1 MPASPGDPA
10 LDALMLPFTDGSL
23 AWPGDGALLLG
34 AREGAA
40 LQRQAWPGLVC
51 EQTFKPEV
59 DALRAAGRDV
69 RLPDDS
75 RWPLVLVLPPR
86 QREHAR
92 AVFAEALARL
102 QPGGLVVAA
111 MANDEGA
118 RSGEGDLAQLAGP
131 VASKSKFKCRVFW
144 ARPADGQYG
153 TALAQQWRELD
164 VPRAVVDG
172 RFTSRPGL
180 FAWDRVD
187 IASALLAEHLP
198 GNLAGRAADLGAGY
212 GFLSAELLQRCPGIT
227 TLHAYEGDA
236 RACALLPG
244 NLAQF
249 ADRVA
254 IDVRWHD
261 VTAGLPERYDVVV
274 TNAPFHA
281 QSRAERPDI
290 GRAFI
295 AAAAAAL
302 EPGGRLWMVANRH
315 LPYEEELADGFGQS
329 RVVAQ
334 RAGFKIVEAVRAAR
348 PPAGRPPRR

>member
-1 MPASPGDPA
+1 MPAFPGDPA

-23 AWPGDGALLLG
+23 DWPEDGALLLG

-40 LQRQAWPGLVC
+40 LQRQPWPGLVC
-51 EQTFKPEV
+51 EQDFKPEV
-59 DALRAAGRDV
+59 DALQAAGRDV
-69 RLPDDS
+69 RLPDDG

-92 AVFAEALARL
+92 AVFAGALARL
-102 QPGGLVVAA
+102 RPGGLLVAA

-118 RSGEGDLAQLAGP
+118 RSGEGDLAQLVGP

-144 ARPADGQYG
+144 ARPGAEAAGS
-153 TALAQQWRELD
+153 ALAQAWRALD
-164 VPRAVVDG
+164 APRPVVDA

-187 IASALLAEHLP
+187 IASELLAEHLP
-198 GNLAGRAADLGAGY
+198 ADLAGRAADLGAGY
-212 GFLSAELLQRCPGIT
+212 GFLSAELLRRCAGIT

-244 NLAQF
+244 NLASF
-249 ADRVA
+249 AGRVA

-261 VTAGLPERYDVVV
+261 VTSGLPERYDVVV

-295 AAAAAAL
+295 AAAATAL

-315 LPYEEELADGFGQS
+315 LPYEEELAAGFGQS

-334 RAGFKIVEAVRAAR
+334 RSGFKIVEAVRAAR
-348 PPAGRPPRR
+348 APAGRPPRR

>member
-10 LDALMLPFTDGSL
+10 LDALLLPFTDGSL
-23 AWPGDGALLLG
+23 AWPDDGALMLG

-40 LQRQAWPGLVC
+40 LQRQPWPGLVC

-59 DALRAAGRDV
+59 DALRSAGRDV
-69 RLPDDS
+69 RDPDG
-75 RWPLVLVLPPR
+75 RLWLLVLVLPPR

-92 AVFAEALARL
+92 AVFADALARL
-102 QPGGLVVAA
+102 RPGGVVVAA

-118 RSGEGDLAQLAGP
+118 RSGEGDLARLAGP

-144 ARPADGQYG
+144 ARPAAGQG
-153 TALAQQWRELD
+153 DAALALEWRALD
-164 VPRAVVDG
+164 APRPVVGG

-198 GNLAGRAADLGAGY
+198 GDLAGRAADLGAGY
-212 GFLSAELLQRCPGIT
+212 GYLSAELLRRCPGIT
-227 TLHAYEGDA
+227 ALHAYEGDA

-244 NLAQF
+244 NLAPYV
-249 ADRVA
+249 DRVA
-254 IDVRWHD
+254 LDVRWHD
-261 VTAGLPERYDVVV
+261 VASGLPDRYDVVV

-315 LPYEEELADGFGQS
+315 LPYEEELAAGFGQS

-348 PPAGRPPRR
+348 VPAGRPPRR